1 MDKKYLVTYA
11 TKLGS
16 TTEIARVIGKTISQ
30 KGIMVDVTPIQN
42 VTTISNY
49 AKIIIG
55 SAVRMGSWLPEAMN
69 FVKKQQNH
77 LKNIPTAIFTVH
89 ILNQGDDPESEKE
102 RLAYTIPIREIVAP
116 KTEAFFPG
124 KIDSAE
130 LSFLERLLFKAVKS
144 PSGDFRN
151 WEEIQDWAKHLV

>member
-1 MDKKYLVTYA
+1 MYQKYLVTYA

-16 TTEIARVIGKTISQ
+16 TNEIARVIGETISQ

-69 FVKKQQNH
+69 FVKKQQNTE
-77 LKNIPTAIFTVH
+77 LTDTN
-89 ILNQGDDPESEKE
+89 ES
-102 RLAYTIPIREIVAP
+102 
-116 KTEAFFPG
+116 G
-124 KIDSAE
+124 CQNKIY
-130 LSFLERLLFKAVKS
+130 
-144 PSGDFRN
+144 
-151 WEEIQDWAKHLV
+151 